1 MNNQGKD
8 ARSAMFK
15 SAVIAVVDDDERM
28 LVSLDSL
35 LRAYGYTV
43 KTYSSALAFLDTGD
57 CEHTDCLISDIQMPG
72 MCGVE
77 LYEALAAKNAH
88 IPTLFITGKPGLPP
102 QFSARVRKP
111 EGYFSKPFDTQA
123 LLSCIERALKRGR

>member
-1 MNNQGKD
+1 MSN
-8 ARSAMFK
+8 
-15 SAVIAVVDDDERM
+15 SAVISVVDDDETI

-35 LRAYGYTV
+35 LRSYGYTV
-43 KTYSSALAFLDTGD
+43 KTYTSALAFLDSSGP
-57 CEHTDCLISDIQMPG
+57 EQTDCLISDIQMPG

-77 LYEALAAKNAH
+77 LYEALAARNAH

-123 LLSCIERALKRGR
+123 LLACIARALNRQH